1 MEDNQIANLLMIILG
16 IFAFIL
22 VVLVIIYIMLIV
34 KNKKR
39 EKNISNVNGK
49 ENESEKNSKKT
60 KNSMVETVQVEEF
73 MEFDR
78 IEDNMIIQKDKFKYI
93 MIIECQGVN
102 YELMSGIEKNGVE
115 EGFVQFLNTLKHP
128 IQLYIQTRTINLEG
142 SLTTYRSKV
151 NKIKEELYRRE
162 QEYQMIMADDKAT
175 TEMKQK
181 ALFALTR
188 QRNLY
193 EYGTD
198 IIRDT
203 EQMSKNSNILNKK
216 YYIVIPYYVSELGE
230 EEFNDY
236 EIKNI
241 AFSELYTRSQAIIRA
256 LSSCSVNGK
265 ILSSKELVELLYIA
279 YNRDQEEIYS
289 LENALASQY
298 DKLYVTGEDV
308 YKKRIR
314 ELDNQIEREAIE
326 KAKKNIDIAK
336 NELEE
341 QITEKEA
348 NMDDLINEMAKIILD
363 GNRNYIDEEIIDKA
377 IENIDNETKEKEES
391 NEKEKKTRRNSSK
404 R

>member
-16 IFAFIL
+16 VFAFIL

-102 YELMSGIEKNGVE
+102 YDLMSGIEKNGVE

-216 YYIVIPYYVSELGE
+216 YYIVIPYYVSELGD

>member
-102 YELMSGIEKNGVE
+102 YDLMSGIEKNGVE

>member
-16 IFAFIL
+16 VFAFIL

-102 YELMSGIEKNGVE
+102 YDLMSGIEKNGVE

-128 IQLYIQTRTINLEG
+128 VQLYIQTRTINLEG

-216 YYIVIPYYVSELGE
+216 YYIVIPYYVSELGD

-326 KAKKNIDIAK
+326 KAKKNI
-336 NELEE
+336 
-341 QITEKEA
+341 
-348 NMDDLINEMAKIILD
+348 NEMAKIILD

>member
-16 IFAFIL
+16 VFAFIL

-102 YELMSGIEKNGVE
+102 YDLMSGIEKNGVE

>member
-16 IFAFIL
+16 VFAFIL

-102 YELMSGIEKNGVE
+102 YDLMSGIEKNGVE

-216 YYIVIPYYVSELGE
+216 YYVVIPYYVSELGE

>member
-16 IFAFIL
+16 VFAFIL

-102 YELMSGIEKNGVE
+102 YDLMSGIEKNGVE

-128 IQLYIQTRTINLEG
+128 VQLYIQTRTINLEG

-216 YYIVIPYYVSELGE
+216 YYIVIPYYVSELGD

>member
-16 IFAFIL
+16 VFAFIL

-102 YELMSGIEKNGVE
+102 YDLMSGIEKNGVE

-128 IQLYIQTRTINLEG
+128 VQLYIQTRTINLEG

>member
-16 IFAFIL
+16 VFAFIL

-102 YELMSGIEKNGVE
+102 YDLMSGIEKNGVE

-128 IQLYIQTRTINLEG
+128 VQLYIQTRTINLEG

-216 YYIVIPYYVSELGE
+216 YYIVIPYYVSELGD

-377 IENIDNETKEKEES
+377 IEY
-391 NEKEKKTRRNSSK
+391 KTSAI
-404 R
+404 

>member
-1 MEDNQIANLLMIILG
+1 
-16 IFAFIL
+16 
-22 VVLVIIYIMLIV
+22 
-34 KNKKR
+34 
-39 EKNISNVNGK
+39 
-49 ENESEKNSKKT
+49 
-60 KNSMVETVQVEEF
+60 MVETVQVEEF

-102 YELMSGIEKNGVE
+102 YDLMSGIEKNGVE

-128 IQLYIQTRTINLEG
+128 VQLYIQTRTINLEG

>member
-102 YELMSGIEKNGVE
+102 YDLMSGIEKNGVE

-128 IQLYIQTRTINLEG
+128 VQLYIQTRTINLEG

>member
-1 MEDNQIANLLMIILG
+1 MKKR
-16 IFAFIL
+16 
-22 VVLVIIYIMLIV
+22 VRIIYIMLIV

-102 YELMSGIEKNGVE
+102 YDLMSGIEKNGVE